1 MMLGLGWALNPMTD
15 VLTRRNDTTQM
26 AVMRR

>member
-1 MMLGLGWALNPMTD
+1 MMLGLGWALNPTTD
-15 VLTRRNDTTQM
+15 VLTRRGDTTQM